1 MLKRSSGPI
10 LTTLLALSLALCAQA
25 EETPA
30 DEQASTEAPSAAMAP
45 TPAPRD
51 APRVLPSPKQSLEMD
66 IADILR
72 SSDTQVLEL
81 SAMEKPFNGYF
92 LPSAT
97 GEALGG
103 ALIFPG
109 DNYHGAWPVTL
120 DPLRRALTRLE
131 LQTLVVPLPA
141 AALPAIP
148 KRTLPSLSLLAEQ
161 TTTEEATETEAPAE
175 GESAPAPT
183 PAPAEPSTAETAE
196 SSEEIIERDPLLDIV
211 LARAQ
216 VANQTLVENSPALLI
231 IGIEEGASWAAAYT
245 AQLPASA
252 AQNSK
257 LLLITPKQSMDPSAP
272 DLVQSLGA
280 SKIEILDIY
289 SANAEKRFSAA
300 SSNSEQRQ
308 RAAKRAGVNYQQF
321 RTPRTS
327 QNRHGNDWLVK
338 KVYGVA
344 KTRFSDPL
352 KEAAEGQMEAAMEP
366 KAAATNQPP
375 GG

>member
-10 LTTLLALSLALCAQA
+10 LTALLTLSLTLCAQA

-30 DEQASTEAPSAAMAP
+30 DEQASTEAPAAAMAP

-141 AALPAIP
+141 ASLPAIP
-148 KRTLPSLSLLAEQ
+148 KRTLPSLTLLAEQ
-161 TTTEEATETEAPAE
+161 TTEEATEIEAPTE
-175 GESAPAPT
+175 GESAPAST
-183 PAPAEPSTAETAE
+183 PVPAEPSMAETAE
-196 SSEEIIERDPLLDIV
+196 SSEEIIERDPLLDMV

-216 VANQTLVENSPALLI
+216 AANQTLVENSPALLI

-252 AQNSK
+252 AENSK

-272 DLVQSLGA
+272 DLVQSLAA

-352 KEAAEGQMEAAMEP
+352 KEAAEEETEAAMEP
-366 KAAATNQPP
+366 EAAAINQAP
-375 GG
+375 GS